1 MAWLR
6 LRARGRTLLSVLLL
20 TCASTVAACAGAP
33 KAPGQVQGAQ
43 PATPAGVAPVPEEAG
58 VVNGAAVKPEPPAP
72 DEPVPA
78 GARLVEDA
86 QQGMR
91 YLLPAV
97 EGGWRDFR
105 EGLAARG
112 IRVETGS
119 FPLGAAASAITC
131 RDTARSRVAALGA
144 HPGDQESQPE
154 EESKPGTAARRTG
167 PPEPL
172 RDQSVSDGPVAWW
185 SFTRGAETSAVRSR
199 WAFFTRGADC
209 LMLEV
214 TFPAGEAFGDKVF
227 ELASRSHRLAPLTPD
242 RQRDLD
248 LLGGMRL
255 LEQREPSAAL
265 DRFEALAAREP
276 QLSRARFGALMAG
289 YELGPASYARALPH
303 GEAVL
308 EGRELAAEQR
318 QLALRAV
325 GVMQLS
331 QGRLQQAAGT
341 LAELVVRA
349 PDLAEGRYN
358 YACVLARL
366 GDTPGALEHLRAAV
380 QVDPGL
386 ATHAQSDDDL
396 ASLRGKPGFEAL
408 LKPQAPKARK

>member
-1 MAWLR
+1 MTLVR
-6 LRARGRTLLSVLLL
+6 VRGRTLFSMLLAA
-20 TCASTVAACAGAP
+20 CACTLAACAGAP
-33 KAPGQVQGAQ
+33 PAPAPERDVKAAPTAEAATGQPEAAGAQ
-43 PATPAGVAPVPEEAG
+43 KSPAAAPV
-58 VVNGAAVKPEPPAP
+58 KQEPPAP
-72 DEPVPA
+72 DEPVPS
-78 GARLVEDA
+78 GGRLVEDP
-86 QQGMR
+86 QQGVR
-91 YLLPAV
+91 YVLPAM
-97 EGGWRDFR
+97 EGGWREFR
-105 EGLAARG
+105 DGLAARG
-112 IRVETGS
+112 VRVETGS

-144 HPGDQESQPE
+144 QPGDRETEPE
-154 EESKPGTAARRTG
+154 DDAGGPKRTG

-172 RDQSVSDGPVAWW
+172 RDQAVSDGPVAWW
-185 SFTRGAETSAVRSR
+185 SFTRGAEGTAVRGR
-199 WAFFTRGADC
+199 WAFYTRGADC

-214 TFPAGEAFGDKVF
+214 TFPAGDAGGDKVF
-227 ELASRSHRLAPLTPD
+227 DLASRSHRLLPLTPD

-289 YELGPASYARALPH
+289 YELGPATYARAPPH

-308 EGRELAAEQR
+308 AGRELAAEQR

-325 GVMQLS
+325 GVMQLA
-331 QGRLQQAAGT
+331 QGKLQAAQGT
-341 LAELVVRA
+341 LAELVVRS

-366 GDTPGALEHLRAAV
+366 GDAPGAVEHLRAAV
-380 QVDPGL
+380 QIDPGL
-386 ATHAQSDDDL
+386 AAHAQADDDL
-396 ASLRGKPGFEAL
+396 ASLRGSPAFEAL
-408 LKPQAPKARK
+408 VKPAATKAKR

>member
-1 MAWLR
+1 MA
-6 LRARGRTLLSVLLL
+6 
-20 TCASTVAACAGAP
+20 ASTGAAQPPVAAEASAAGP
-33 KAPGQVQGAQ
+33 
-43 PATPAGVAPVPEEAG
+43 
-58 VVNGAAVKPEPPAP
+58 AAVRPGPPAP

-78 GARLVEDA
+78 GGRLVEDP

-91 YLLPAV
+91 YLLPAI

-105 EGLAARG
+105 EGLAAHG

-144 HPGDQESQPE
+144 HPGDSETEPE
-154 EESKPGTAARRTG
+154 EEGKPSPTAKRPG

-172 RDQSVSDGPVAWW
+172 RDQAVSDGPVVWW
-185 SFTRGAETSAVRSR
+185 SFTRGAEGTAVRSR
-199 WAFFTRGADC
+199 WAFYTRGADC

-214 TFPAGEAFGDKVF
+214 TFPAGDAGGDQVF
-227 ELASRSHRLAPLTPD
+227 ELASRSHRLLPLTPD

-248 LLGGMRL
+248 LVGGMRL

-289 YELGPASYARALPH
+289 YELGPATYPRALPH

-308 EGRELAAEQR
+308 AGRELVAEQR

-331 QGRLQQAAGT
+331 QGKLQQAAGT

-349 PDLAEGRYN
+349 PDLAEGQYN

-366 GDTPGALEHLRAAV
+366 GDLPGALEHLRAAV
-380 QVDPGL
+380 RLDPDL
-386 ATHAQSDDDL
+386 TAHAQSDDDL
-396 ASLRGKPGFEAL
+396 AALRGQPPFEAL
-408 LKPQAPKARK
+408 LKPQATKARQER